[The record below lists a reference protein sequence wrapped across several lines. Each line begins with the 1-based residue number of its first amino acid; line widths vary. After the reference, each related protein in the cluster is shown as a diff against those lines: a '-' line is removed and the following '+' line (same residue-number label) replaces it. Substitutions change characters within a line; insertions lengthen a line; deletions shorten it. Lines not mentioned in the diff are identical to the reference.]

1 MRIILFVILVYVF
14 YVLSVVMYKKYH
26 GKKLLFYYL
35 ICLLGISIMYA
46 LGLLLSV
53 KYSADMMEICH
64 DFFKSMLVIVM
75 TNLIIITMKSI
86 VNLLVKFMMGF
97 HVKYNG
103 LIIDDK
109 RIQLIDKSKSLFIKW
124 NRYLYLTGCMILII
138 GCMLG

>member
-35 ICLLGISIMYA
+35 VSLLGISIMYA

>member
-35 ICLLGISIMYA
+35 VSLLGISIMYA

-75 TNLIIITMKSI
+75 TNLIIITMKSV

-103 LIIDDK
+103 LIIEDK

>member
-35 ICLLGISIMYA
+35 VSLLGISIMYA

-75 TNLIIITMKSI
+75 TNLIIITMKSV

>member
-1 MRIILFVILVYVF
+1 MRIILFVILVFVF
-14 YVLSVVMYKKYH
+14 YILSVVMYKKYH

-46 LGLLLSV
+46 LSLLLSV
-53 KYSADMMEICH
+53 KYSVDMMEVCH
-64 DFFKSMLVIVM
+64 DFFMSILIIIM

-86 VNLLVKFMMGF
+86 VNFLVKFMIGF

-103 LIIDDK
+103 LIINDK

-124 NRYLYLTGCMILII
+124 SRYLYLIGCIILII
-138 GCMLG
+138 GCMLS

>member
-1 MRIILFVILVYVF
+1 MRIILFVILVFVF

-53 KYSADMMEICH
+53 KYSADMMGICH

>member
-1 MRIILFVILVYVF
+1 MRIILFVILVFVF

-46 LGLLLSV
+46 LSLLLSV
-53 KYSADMMEICH
+53 KYSVDMMEVCH
-64 DFFKSMLVIVM
+64 DFFKSILVIIV

-86 VNLLVKFMMGF
+86 VNLLVKFMIGF

-103 LIIDDK
+103 LIINDK

-124 NRYLYLTGCMILII
+124 NRYLYLIGCIILII
-138 GCMLG
+138 GCMLS

>member
-1 MRIILFVILVYVF
+1 MRIILFVILVFVF